1 MVGFFKRALKKID
14 KLNNEQRREILV
26 SAVKEIGLLEN
37 VLDSI
42 NAGILVCNKENRLV
56 MANRYAQM
64 IFPINYSEGE
74 EIDSSVED
82 EYIAGF
88 LKETLLNRD
97 RVINREIYIVNKGR
111 ERLLSFNVLPLVQD
125 RKITGSLIYIEDIT
139 EKRKTETRLRR
150 AENLASLTTLAAGV
164 AHEIKNPLG
173 SISIH
178 LQLLQKT
185 LTKIKYTENK
195 TEKYLNVIKEE
206 LERLNRIVVDFL
218 FAVRPMQLELR
229 EENVNELI
237 SQVMEFVKIE
247 MEQSKILC
255 LLELDDN
262 IPGILIDERLFRQA
276 LLNLVKNAQAS
287 MPKGGVFTIA
297 TNFADNEI
305 RISVCDT
312 GIGIKKENLIKIFEP
327 YFTTK
332 DTGTGLGLTQVYKII
347 REHQG
352 EITVDSEPEGGTE
365 FRIILPVPQKET
377 KMIAYNA
384 NVAVNKIKTPS
395 AAAEKNRKK
404 DINVNNGENK

>member
-1 MVGFFKRALKKID
+1 MVGFFKRALKKLD

-26 SAVKEIGLLEN
+26 SAVREIGLLEN
-37 VLDSI
+37 VIDSV
-42 NAGILVCNKENRLV
+42 NAGILVCNEENRLV
-56 MANRYAQM
+56 MANMYAQM
-64 IFPINYSEGE
+64 ILPLNYSEGGK
-74 EIDSSVED
+74 IDSCIED
-82 EYIAGF
+82 EYIAGY
-88 LKETLLNRD
+88 LKETLINRD
-97 RVINREIYIVNKGR
+97 RVINKEIDIVNKGR
-111 ERLLSFNVLPLVQD
+111 NRLLSFNVLPLVQD

-139 EKRKTETRLRR
+139 EKRKTESRLRR

-178 LQLLQKT
+178 LQLLQKALAKT
-185 LTKIKYTENK
+185 NQTDNK
-195 TEKYLNVIKEE
+195 TEKYFNVIKEE
-206 LERLNRIVVDFL
+206 VERLNRIVVDFL

-229 EENVNELI
+229 LENVNRLI
-237 SQVMEFVKIE
+237 SQVMEFVRLE

-255 LLELDDN
+255 LLELGDN

-276 LLNLVKNAQAS
+276 LLNLVKNAQAA

-297 TNFADNEI
+297 TNYTDNEI

-312 GIGIKKENLIKIFEP
+312 GIGIKKENLLKIFEP

-332 DTGTGLGLTQVYKII
+332 DSGTGLGLTQVYKII

-377 KMIAYNA
+377 KMIAYNTNGA
-384 NVAVNKIKTPS
+384 INRKETPS
-395 AAAEKNRKK
+395 ASVENNRKEG
-404 DINVNNGENK
+404 VYVYNGDSK

>member
-14 KLNNEQRREILV
+14 KLDNDQRREILI
-26 SAVKEIGLLEN
+26 SAVGEIGLLEN
-37 VLDSI
+37 VIDSV
-42 NAGILVCNKENRLV
+42 NAGILVCNEENRLV
-56 MANRYAQM
+56 MANRYARM
-64 IFPINYSEGE
+64 ILPLNYSEGGK
-74 EIDSSVED
+74 IDICVED

-88 LKETLLNRD
+88 LKETLINRD
-97 RVINREIYIVNKGR
+97 RVINKEIDIVNKGR
-111 ERLLSFNVLPLVQD
+111 NKLLSFNVLPLVQD

-139 EKRKTETRLRR
+139 EKRKTESRLRR

-178 LQLLQKT
+178 LQLLQKALSRINHT
-185 LTKIKYTENK
+185 DNK
-195 TEKYLNVIKEE
+195 TEKYFNVIKEE
-206 LERLNRIVVDFL
+206 VERLNRIVVDFL

-229 EENVNELI
+229 KENINRLI
-237 SQVMEFVKIE
+237 SQVMEFVNFE

-255 LLELDDN
+255 LLELGDN
-262 IPGILIDERLFRQA
+262 IPEILVDERLFKQA
-276 LLNLVKNAQAS
+276 LLNLVKNAQAA
-287 MPKGGVFTIA
+287 MPKGGVFTVA
-297 TNFADNEI
+297 TNYADNEI
-305 RISVCDT
+305 RISLCDT
-312 GIGIKKENLIKIFEP
+312 GIGIKKENLLKIFEP

-377 KMIAYNA
+377 KMIAYNT
-384 NVAVNKIKTPS
+384 NGAVNKKETPS
-395 AAAEKNRKK
+395 ASVENNRKEG
-404 DINVNNGENK
+404 VYVYNGGNK